1 MHKVTAAVIFHPT
14 HPLILGQNSLC
25 KRILLP
31 VDYAARHPEAVL
43 LHTFSAKGVAQ
54 AQVHLIGCACLT
66 VCWGPV
72 TADKCYRSIFQ
83 FFTKHVKTGRSS
95 LTSSYWCIV
104 PHSNTV
110 FVCFLLN
117 WLCQAIDWDYNL
129 YVDMSKEILIPDEVD
144 IVLGFMYVGGGS
156 GLSRIAP
163 EGQWQDSRRQGILRI
178 ICESK
183 QNKSDGKKSIFIKL
197 YETLSIDS
205 NVLLKN

>member
-54 AQVHLIGCACLT
+54 AQIHLIGCACLT
-66 VCWGPV
+66 VLGSCNSWQV
-72 TADKCYRSIFQ
+72 LQIHISIFY
-83 FFTKHVKTGRSS
+83 KIRENWS
-95 LTSSYWCIV
+95 II
-104 PHSNTV
+104 TV
-110 FVCFLLN
+110 FFMLVHCSTQQYRGFFFFLLN

-163 EGQWQDSRRQGILRI
+163 EGQWQDSRRQWILRI
-178 ICESK
+178 ICESYSLSHSSRWQILK
-183 QNKSDGKKSIFIKL
+183 QGLVVMTQTK
-197 YETLSIDS
+197 
-205 NVLLKN
+205 